1 MFRHPSRVMP
11 GLKENGFEEESEES
25 EADEI
30 DPVGPN
36 PFCGPR
42 RFRERRD
49 CEDDQGNDGG
59 GLCY

>member
-1 MFRHPSRVMP
+1 MP
-11 GLKENGFEEESEES
+11 GLKENGFEESEES
-25 EADEI
+25 EAEEI

-49 CEDDQGNDGG
+49 REDDQGNDGG